1 MAKSAACADIGLDC
15 PGNFTVETEEEL
27 MQHLDM
33 HTKVAHPEIEMTPE
47 KIEQVRGA
55 IKTV

>member
-1 MAKSAACADIGLDC
+1 MAKSAACADIGMDC